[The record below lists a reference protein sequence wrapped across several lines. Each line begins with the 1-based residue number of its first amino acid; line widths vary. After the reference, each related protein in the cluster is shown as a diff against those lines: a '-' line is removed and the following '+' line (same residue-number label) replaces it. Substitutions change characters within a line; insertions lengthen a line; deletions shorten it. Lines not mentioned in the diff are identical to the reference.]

1 MYMLNILNILP
12 HESTK
17 QCDKIPPHNGGPD
30 TRQIYYDILLSVY
43 SALIRPYIKYSHQLL
58 A

>member
-30 TRQIYYDILLSVY
+30 TRQISYDILLSVY
-43 SALIRPYIKYSHQLL
+43 SALIRPYIK
-58 A
+58 